1 MSPATSI
8 QATEVKRESASIAAL
23 GRVVFALAI
32 IAISIETFVC
42 ARVVDHSL
50 GPEYD
55 IIPVIPWVPAISWLA
70 YLFGAIWVACGIGL
84 LTNRTVRPAAL
95 ALGALMILCALVL
108 EGPKAAVNFGSG
120 NLRTVLFEPLA
131 IGSLAWLLP
140 GEDVIPKW
148 LVRVGRWLLAIS
160 LIVFGVDH
168 FMALVFVG
176 TLVPDWIPW
185 HVFWSGFFGVAFIAA
200 GLGIGFNLL
209 QRWAASGLGLMFGIW
224 VITLHLPRVL
234 GIYHIPNAS
243 SPNGW
248 SSLFIATAMW
258 GGLWAMARS
267 RSRGQN
273 T

>member
-1 MSPATSI
+1 MSPATTI
-8 QATEVKRESASIAAL
+8 QVREVKRGPATISAL
-23 GRVVFALAI
+23 GRVIFALAI
-32 IAISIETFVC
+32 IAIGIETFVC

-50 GPEYD
+50 GPEHD
-55 IIPVIPWVPAISWLA
+55 IIPVIPWVPAMPWLA

-95 ALGALMILCALVL
+95 VAGSLMILGALVL
-108 EGPKAAVNFGSG
+108 EGPKAAVDFSSG

-140 GEDVIPKW
+140 REDGIPKW
-148 LVRVGRWLLAIS
+148 LVRLGRWLLAVS

-176 TLVPDWIPW
+176 TLIPDWIPW

-200 GLGIGFNLL
+200 GLGIGLNLL
-209 QRWAASGLGLMFGIW
+209 LRWAATGLGLMFGIW

-234 GIYHIPNAS
+234 GLYHIPNAS

-258 GGLWAMARS
+258 GGLWAMGRS
-267 RSRGQN
+267 RTTVGS
-273 T
+273 